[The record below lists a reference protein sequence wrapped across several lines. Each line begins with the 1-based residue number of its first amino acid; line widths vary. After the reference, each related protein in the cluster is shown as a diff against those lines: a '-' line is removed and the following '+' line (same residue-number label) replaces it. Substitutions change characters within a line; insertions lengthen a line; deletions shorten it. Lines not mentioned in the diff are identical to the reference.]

1 MLITGRFKLNFSN
14 NTFNGAREIHGFTK
28 DEILEIKKKLGKFK
42 SEETDAT
49 EIDEY
54 LRSKLY
60 LSSERFDQYSSYLE
74 SLKEFINSYVLS
86 AESSNYFFLKNGVM
100 DELRVITNNLQ
111 NLSSNIRNIKR
122 ITKNSTGINDSLLM
136 IEELLREMTHFGS
149 KIQDSIEE
157 KKSTHEDTTY
167 LWFEINKIKNLR
179 FKLNEIP
186 KNLEN
191 WDDIEELITFI
202 KSLNEVFLSKRK
214 KDKKEKILTFQFDEI
229 YQFFQSKNENKIK
242 FYADLIYLLYL
253 NKYFEE
259 YHGEEF
265 INILERKEVIQ
276 NLTNFIQPLL
286 KQLIEEKIQDVLVEI
301 EEFDLKEK
309 DLEINLKNLKEQKI
323 SVFLPKIVDY
333 YIVGLEKRFQ
343 EKIHNVIEAEK
354 FEEIANFYYQKID
367 NFSFVITEI
376 EDWVLS
382 FENLLKPYENIT
394 SGLRKIFTNLSSE
407 IYRRKNEYL
416 TFIKT
421 VKDEELRVGVRKFIS
436 DKISEVNDLIRTYE
450 DEASLIIKEEFPQL
464 KRVKEILNEFNL
476 KINNIKEK
484 VFKKLDSTKSNDID
498 VYQVIKYW
506 EDSLNRKKQQ
516 LTFLISLLLNKLFKS
531 FKDLTDKEG
540 ILFATITEITEQTE
554 SFEGLPL
561 NFALSSFLAEKLSE
575 EELKERISEINS
587 KINQLNN
594 SLGLYQVEV
603 AKLETILANRVK
615 IRKGISRSDVQCTV
629 CHNFINFAKDR
640 VITCPFCASTYHY
653 LCVAFWLSKY
663 NSCPMCQNNFLE
675 PHSDLFE
682 SQEDP
687 ELGRL

>member
-1 MLITGRFKLNFSN
+1 MLITSRSKLNFSN
-14 NTFNGAREIHGFTK
+14 NTFNGAREVHGFTK
-28 DEILEIKKKLGKFK
+28 DEILEVKKMLGKFK

-60 LSSERFDQYSSYLE
+60 LSSEMLDQYSSYLE
-74 SLKEFINSYVLS
+74 NLKDFINNYVLS
-86 AESSNYFFLKNGVM
+86 AESSNYFYLKNEVM
-100 DELRVITNNLQ
+100 DELGVITNNLQ

-122 ITKNSTGINDSLLM
+122 ITKNSTGINDSLLR
-136 IEELLREMTHFGS
+136 IEELLKEMTHLGS
-149 KIQDSIEE
+149 KMQDSIEE
-157 KKSTHEDTTY
+157 IKSIHEDTTY
-167 LWFEINKIKNLR
+167 LWFEINKIKNLK

-186 KNLEN
+186 ESLEN
-191 WDDIEELITFI
+191 WDEIEELITFI

-214 KDKKEKILTFQFDEI
+214 KDKKERILTFHFDEI

-242 FYADLIYLLYL
+242 FYADLIYLLYS
-253 NKYFEE
+253 NNYFEE

-286 KQLIEEKIQDVLVEI
+286 KQLIEDKLHDVLVEI
-301 EEFDLKEK
+301 EEFELKEK
-309 DLEINLKNLKEQKI
+309 DLSINLKNLQEHKI

-333 YIVGLEKRFQ
+333 YIVGVEKRFQ
-343 EKIHNVIEAEK
+343 EKIHNVIEADK

-367 NFSFVITEI
+367 DFSNIINNI
-376 EDWVLS
+376 EDWVLGI
-382 FENLLKPYENIT
+382 EYLLKPYENIT
-394 SGLRKIFTNLSSE
+394 TGLRKIFSNLTSE

-421 VKDEELRVGVRKFIS
+421 VKDEELRVELRRFVS
-436 DKISEVNDLIRTYE
+436 DKISKVNELIRVYE

-464 KRVKEILNEFNL
+464 KRIREILSEYYQ
-476 KINNIKEK
+476 KIQNIKEE
-484 VFKKLDSTKSNDID
+484 VYKKIDSMKSNDID
-498 VYQVIKYW
+498 AYHAIKYW

-516 LTFLISLLLNKLFKS
+516 LTFLISLLLNKIFKS
-531 FKDLTDKEG
+531 FKDLIEKEG
-540 ILFATITEITEQTE
+540 ILFATITEITDQTE
-554 SFEGLPL
+554 NFEGLPL
-561 NFALSSFLAEKLSE
+561 NFALSSFLAEKLTE
-575 EELKERISEINS
+575 DELKERISEIKA

-615 IRKGISRSDVQCTV
+615 VRKGISASDVQCTV
-629 CHNFINFAKDR
+629 CHKYINFAKDK

-663 NSCPMCQNNFLE
+663 NSCPMCQNHFLE
-675 PHSDLFE
+675 PHSGLFE
-682 SQEDP
+682 TEEDH
-687 ELGRL
+687 ELERY

>member
-28 DEILEIKKKLGKFK
+28 DEILEIKKMLGKFK

-60 LSSERFDQYSSYLE
+60 LSSERLDQYSSYLE
-74 SLKEFINSYVLS
+74 SLKEFINTYVLS

-100 DELRVITNNLQ
+100 AELRVITNNLQ

-167 LWFEINKIKNLR
+167 LWFEINKIKNLK

-202 KSLNEVFLSKRK
+202 KSLNELFLSKRK

-253 NKYFEE
+253 NKHFEE

-265 INILERKEVIQ
+265 INILERKEVIE

-286 KQLIEEKIQDVLVEI
+286 KQLIEEKTKDVLVEI

-367 NFSFVITEI
+367 NFSNVFTDI

-407 IYRRKNEYL
+407 IFRRKNEYL

-476 KINNIKEK
+476 KINNIKDK

-629 CHNFINFAKDR
+629 CHNYINFAKDR

-682 SQEDP
+682 SQEDQ